1 MDRTRVKG
9 DDLTVGD
16 IEPEGLP
23 VIAGPGIS
31 DTTSTES
38 VMPLHQYSTLLRA
51 SLAQGFSHALHDA
64 GFEGQVTRKIHPADQ
79 STHGRRSS

>member
-1 MDRTRVKG
+1 MDHTRVKG
-9 DDLTVGD
+9 DDLTVRD
-16 IEPEGLP
+16 IKPEGLP

-31 DTTSTES
+31 DTTPAES